1 MSDHNPSPAE
11 VLSSILNFEV
21 VLQIIVLLVVS
32 HIFVKVVASI
42 LSRISERFES
52 HRVHI
57 RMIEPLFRIVF
68 YLIVIYYIASYVL
81 TISSNQLVAFSALAG
96 AVIGFGLKDLFADVA
111 GGIVIILES
120 TYHVGDQI
128 RMGDYY
134 GEVID
139 IGLRA
144 TQLRTPDDNTVS
156 VPNNLIFI
164 ESVASGNYGK
174 SEMMVITDMFID
186 PQSDAYLAMKISEE
200 AAFTSK
206 YIFLDDKHGVT
217 VLLNEFPSH
226 LRVRIKAYV
235 NNLRYEFEFRS
246 DITRRSWK
254 AFAQHDIKAPEAFFP
269 GYYQREPGESF
280 SQNRPSRSERAG
292 FEDM

>member
-1 MSDHNPSPAE
+1 MSDHNPNPAE

-42 LSRISERFES
+42 LFRISERFES

-156 VPNNLIFI
+156 VPNNLIFT

-186 PQSDAYLAMKISEE
+186 PQSDAYLAMKIAEE

-226 LRVRIKAYV
+226 LRIRIKAYV
-235 NNLRYEFEFRS
+235 NDLRYEFNFRS

-254 AFAQHDIKAPEAFFP
+254 AFAEHGIKAPEAFFP
-269 GYYQREPGESF
+269 GYYQREPGENSD
-280 SQNRPSRSERAG
+280 QRRRTRPERFG
-292 FEDM
+292 FDEI

>member
-1 MSDHNPSPAE
+1 MSDHNPNPAE
-11 VLSSILNFEV
+11 VLLSILNFEV
-21 VLQIIVLLVVS
+21 VLQIIVLAVVS
-32 HIFVKVVASI
+32 YIFVRIVVSI
-42 LSRISERFES
+42 LFRLSERFES

-57 RMIEPLFRIVF
+57 RMIAPLFKMVV
-68 YLIVIYYIASYVL
+68 YLIAIYYIASYVL
-81 TISSNQLVAFSALAG
+81 ALSSNQLVAFSALTG
-96 AVIGFGLKDLFADVA
+96 AIIGFGLKDLFADVV
-111 GGIVIILES
+111 GGIVIMLES

-139 IGLRA
+139 IGLRS
-144 TQLRTPDDNTVS
+144 TQLRTPDDNIVS

-235 NNLRYEFEFRS
+235 NDLRYEFEFRS

-254 AFAQHDIKAPEAFFP
+254 AFAQHGIKAPEAFFP